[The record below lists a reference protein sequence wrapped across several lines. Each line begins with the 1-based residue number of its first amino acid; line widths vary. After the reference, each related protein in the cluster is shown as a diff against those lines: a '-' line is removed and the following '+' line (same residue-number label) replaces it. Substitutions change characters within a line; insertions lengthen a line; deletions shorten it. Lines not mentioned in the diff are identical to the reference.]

1 MTAIDFVLMAA
12 LVFSTTFGLLR
23 AVGAKHPIERGI
35 CLLGGLAFTIFAMA
49 VLSAV
54 FREEVKVDTLTHG
67 SYAVQK
73 LPNNSDYLVTEVR
86 PGADK
91 ALYKLDQVDTP
102 ATGLDQEFDLVIYKT
117 DSMVFRSLWLDTSY
131 RGEYK
136 VRGER

>member
-12 LVFSTTFGLLR
+12 MVISTTFVLVR
-23 AVGAKHPIERGI
+23 AGGAKHPIERGI
-35 CLLGGLAFTIFAMA
+35 CLFGGVAFTIFAMA

-67 SYAVQK
+67 SYAVQEV
-73 LPNNSDYLVTEVR
+73 PNNPDYLVTEVR

-117 DSMVFRSLWLDTSY
+117 DSMVFRFIGPDTSY

-136 VRGER
+136 VGGER

>member
-1 MTAIDFVLMAA
+1 MTVTDFALMAF
-12 LVFSTTFGLLR
+12 LVTGTTFGLVR
-23 AVGAKHPIERGI
+23 ADGAKRPIERGI
-35 CLLGGLAFTIFAMA
+35 CLFGAVAFTVWTMA

-54 FREEVKVDTLTHG
+54 FREEVKVATLTHG

-102 ATGLDQEFDLVIYKT
+102 ATGLDQEVDLVVYKT
-117 DSMVFRSLWLDTSY
+117 DSMVFRFIGPDTSY

-136 VRGER
+136 VGGER

>member
-1 MTAIDFVLMAA
+1 MTATDFTLMAT
-12 LVFSTTFGLLR
+12 LVISTTFGLVR
-23 AVGAKHPIERGI
+23 AGGAKRPIERGI
-35 CLLGGLAFTIFAMA
+35 CLFGAVAFTVWTMA

-73 LPNNSDYLVTEVR
+73 LPNSSDYLVTEVS
-86 PGADK
+86 PAADK

-102 ATGLDQEFDLVIYKT
+102 ATGLDQELDLVVYKT
-117 DSMVFRSLWLDTSY
+117 DSMVFRFIGPDTSY

-136 VRGER
+136 VGGER

>member
-35 CLLGGLAFTIFAMA
+35 CLLGGLAFSIFAMV

-54 FREEVKVDTLTHG
+54 FREEVKVSTLTHG
-67 SYAVQK
+67 SYAVQEV
-73 LPNNSDYLVTEVR
+73 PNNSDYLVTEVR

>member
-1 MTAIDFVLMAA
+1 MTAIDFALMAA
-12 LVFSTTFGLLR
+12 MVFSTTFGLLR
-23 AVGAKHPIERGI
+23 ACGAKHPIERGI
-35 CLLGGLAFTIFAMA
+35 CLFGAVCVSVFAMA
-49 VLSAV
+49 MLSAI
-54 FREEVKVDTLTHG
+54 FREEVKVSTLTHG

-91 ALYKLDQVDTP
+91 ALYKLDTIDTP

-117 DSMVFRSLWLDTSY
+117 DSMVFRFIGPDTSY

-136 VRGER
+136 VGGER

>member
-1 MTAIDFVLMAA
+1 MTVTDFTLMAV
-12 LVFSTTFGLLR
+12 LVIVITFGLVR
-23 AVGAKHPIERGI
+23 AGGAKHPIELGI
-35 CLLGGLAFTIFAMA
+35 CLFGAVAFTVLTMV

-73 LPNNSDYLVTEVR
+73 LPNNSDYLVTEVS

-102 ATGLDQEFDLVIYKT
+102 ATGLDQELDLVVYKT
-117 DSMVFRSLWLDTSY
+117 DSMIFRFIGPETSY

-136 VRGER
+136 VGGER